1 MDVDAIYRNSIKW
14 LAYTPLVSL
23 TTEEKNV
30 IVRDLLYVIVMI
42 ANIFCIYLIYNP
54 SSCIPVYIT
63 RIGNVLFSAMKF
75 IPLETY

>member
-30 IVRDLLYVIVMI
+30 IVRDLL
-42 ANIFCIYLIYNP
+42 
-54 SSCIPVYIT
+54 
-63 RIGNVLFSAMKF
+63 
-75 IPLETY
+75 